1 MALSQRL
8 LTIASLVD
16 RDAIAIDIGSD
27 HGYIPRYLL
36 QSGQVK
42 KMYATELSKATFLRL
57 KSYLADTHVLAYQAN
72 GLTSLPDDITTVI
85 ITGMGG
91 GLIASMLQTK
101 AITLQPTLLLGP
113 HRDAHVVRQTLQMRG
128 YSIIDERLV
137 EEHQHYYQLIK
148 AQPGTMKLD
157 IFDAYYGPLL
167 HQACS
172 PLWLTMLKKEKVNLL
187 KKSKI
192 KDNETVK
199 KLLEGIANHVKD

>member
-27 HGYIPRYLL
+27 HGHIPRYLL

-42 KMYATELSKATFLRL
+42 KMYATEFGPSTFLQL
-57 KSYLADTHVLAYQAN
+57 KTNLADTDVMTYQAD
-72 GLTSLPDDITTVI
+72 GLINLPADITCVI

-91 GLIASMLQTK
+91 GLIASMLQAK
-101 AITLQPTLLLGP
+101 ASKHQSTLVLGP
-113 HRDAHVVRQTLQMRG
+113 QRDVHVVRKTLQIIG
-128 YSIIDERLV
+128 YRITEERLI

-148 AQPGTMKLD
+148 AQPGAMNLNN
-157 IFDAYYGPLL
+157 FDAYYGPLL

-172 PLWLTMLKKEKVNLL
+172 PLWLNMLKKEKVNLL
-187 KKSKI
+187 KKVKI
-192 KDNETVK
+192 KDNEIVK
-199 KLLEGIANHVKD
+199 NLLEGIANYVKD